1 MYVRSQQPLDARGQP
16 LEVGMKVRSVAKEP
30 SRWIFGM
37 TLGEIVNI
45 GSDSHVDVYITAGN
59 KHRDQ
64 THRAYAKE
72 LEIINERTINVSDSL
87 RSLIMSDI

>member
-16 LEVGMKVRSVAKEP
+16 LEVGTEVRSVAKEP

-45 GSDSHVDVYITAGN
+45 CSDSHVDVYITAGN
-59 KHRDQ
+59 KYRNQ

-72 LEIINERTINVSDSL
+72 LEIINERNINVSDSL